1 MMGEPELHTQQWQ
14 LVHAIDEDDGGG
26 GGASQLR

>member
-1 MMGEPELHTQQWQ
+1 MMGELELHGKRWQ
-14 LVHAIDEDDGGG
+14 LVHAVDDDDG